1 MLKYPVYCF
10 VNNCILREWYSYF
23 ENDILF
29 LKKKQEYSKRYSC
42 FSVVSTAFILYFSES
57 LHNIFLLLP
66 HSLPIFNF
74 FCRYFFNLLT
84 FQNPFKING
93 FPIFFTCYFVDM
105 LTLLLYYNRYSTFC
119 CFLWKFVAS
128 WHRYIYFYIRLISI
142 LLIIYI
148 FYTYDFHIKRCP
160 DRRYQEC
167 ICLS

>member
-1 MLKYPVYCF
+1 MFFYYARPF
-10 VNNCILREWYSYF
+10 
-23 ENDILF
+23 
-29 LKKKQEYSKRYSC
+29 
-42 FSVVSTAFILYFSES
+42 FILYIFFSV
-57 LHNIFLLLP
+57 HNSYSSSTSSTLPSHFL
-66 HSLPIFNF
+66 SLPVFP

-93 FPIFFTCYFVDM
+93 FPIFFTRYFVDM

-128 WHRYIYFYIRLISI
+128 WHRYICFYIRLISI